1 MIITAHMMIEADTLC
16 NQIAIVSKGKL
27 NVIGTQQY
35 LKNKFGSGYILQLN
49 LVHSGHDH
57 QECAMTFVCK
67 RLHPDAHLG
76 IRRAKTLHVSLPRN
90 LKLEQVFT
98 ALYSKERET
107 EGGINQFLLSQSS
120 LEEVCIAL
128 GDYMLSVIFYGSK

>member
-1 MIITAHMMIEADTLC
+1 MIITAHMMIEADTQC
-16 NQIAIVSKGKL
+16 NGIAIVSKGKL
-27 NVIGTQQY
+27 NVIGTQRY

-98 ALYSKERET
+98 VLYSKE
-107 EGGINQFLLSQSS
+107 
-120 LEEVCIAL
+120 
-128 GDYMLSVIFYGSK
+128 